1 MQLKMTSLL
10 SKADDL
16 TSENES
22 EEEDTRCYSDVSSEG
37 PSDVKSSKHPRLAT
51 ASNSVESEE
60 EGAVTSVQS
69 SSSQG
74 WGETKKVDAGND
86 IEKGRKQ

>member
-1 MQLKMTSLL
+1 MQSKMTSLL

-22 EEEDTRCYSDVSSEG
+22 EEEDTRCYGDVSSDG

-51 ASNSVESEE
+51 ASNSVEREE
-60 EGAVTSVQS
+60 EGTVTSV
-69 SSSQG
+69 
-74 WGETKKVDAGND
+74 
-86 IEKGRKQ
+86 

>member
-37 PSDVKSSKHPRLAT
+37 PSDVT

-74 WGETKKVDAGND
+74 GGETKKVDAGND

>member
-37 PSDVKSSKHPRLAT
+37 PSDVKSSKHPRLA
-51 ASNSVESEE
+51 SNSVESEE

-74 WGETKKVDAGND
+74 GGETKKVDAGND